1 MDLTAAI
8 ANAAHSAALNTLREA
23 VSGAGRDEVADK
35 AENLIPGLIDGAS
48 EGTDAAIAFDKQLA
62 TQPPVFQ
69 LTAFPQPIDSRA
81 YVNPRTNSNPR
92 GDYASLFAFRALVD
106 PIPAFTHYYS
116 ASGSSTETAWEE
128 LVTGAAVQG
137 DSSFARNSLARAQ
150 QVYEQS
156 KVSNLDGSLGSW
168 HPAYATPE
176 NWYDFS
182 IAGRFVDFE
191 IDLSNPDSPMSGFV
205 AIPGGGVPPALNW
218 LIAPPGCKPVPVG
231 LDPRTRLKALRAKAL
246 VVTITRQWLN
256 LDLFRINGLYLPGQ
270 PSGLYS
276 SGTLQDNDGLMPLIP
291 SAFCLAVGVEIAGDW
306 SPAWKCWGRG
316 CADAMPDG
324 ARIYSRL
331 TIEDQ
336 SRALLSEALGQ
347 DHALGAALRVHDRR
361 IELQG

>member
-1 MDLTAAI
+1 
-8 ANAAHSAALNTLREA
+8 
-23 VSGAGRDEVADK
+23 
-35 AENLIPGLIDGAS
+35 
-48 EGTDAAIAFDKQLA
+48 
-62 TQPPVFQ
+62 
-69 LTAFPQPIDSRA
+69 
-81 YVNPRTNSNPR
+81 
-92 GDYASLFAFRALVD
+92 
-106 PIPAFTHYYS
+106 
-116 ASGSSTETAWEE
+116 
-128 LVTGAAVQG
+128 
-137 DSSFARNSLARAQ
+137 
-150 QVYEQS
+150 
-156 KVSNLDGSLGSW
+156 
-168 HPAYATPE
+168 
-176 NWYDFS
+176 
-182 IAGRFVDFE
+182 
-191 IDLSNPDSPMSGFV
+191 MSGFV